1 MKIKNYIK
9 NVLNKLNIDK
19 CWNNL
24 NKGDKLYLLIPEKYE
39 DIYKY
44 TYQVSEVISVKEY
57 ESICNVRFKYTENG
71 KRVRVNLAVN
81 KLKYSLPY
89 LAVKRNTEWAR
100 DYTPVYGDMIV
111 SFNGLDIINNI
122 YSELITNKIKDQEE
136 IVTKEKDTLSKLYSL
151 QYDKII

>member
-1 MKIKNYIK
+1 MEIMKKITSLLHNDSDLK
-9 NVLNKLNIDK
+9 
-19 CWNNL
+19 WNTL
-24 NKGDKLYLLIPEKYE
+24 KKGQGLSLLIFENG
-39 DIYKY
+39 KY

-57 ESICNVRFKYTENG
+57 DSICNVRFKYTENG

-111 SFNGLDIINNI
+111 SFNGLDILNNI
-122 YSELITNKIKDQEE
+122 YSELITNKIKEQEE

-151 QYDKII
+151 QYNKIV

>member
-1 MKIKNYIK
+1 MEIMKKITSLLHSNSEKK
-9 NVLNKLNIDK
+9 WNKLQ
-19 CWNNL
+19 
-24 NKGDKLYLLIPEKYE
+24 KGDKLYLLIFK
-39 DIYKY
+39 DDKY

-111 SFNGLDIINNI
+111 TFNELYTLNNI
-122 YSELITNKIKDQEE
+122 YSELITNKIKEQEK
-136 IVTKEKDTLSKLYSL
+136 IVAKEKDTLNKLYL
-151 QYDKII
+151 IQYNKIV

>member
-1 MKIKNYIK
+1 MEIMKKITSLLHSSSDLK
-9 NVLNKLNIDK
+9 
-19 CWNNL
+19 WNTL
-24 NKGDKLYLLIPEKYE
+24 KKGQGLSLLIFE
-39 DIYKY
+39 DGKY

-111 SFNGLDIINNI
+111 SFNGLDILNNI
-122 YSELITNKIKDQEE
+122 YSELITNKIKEQEE
-136 IVTKEKDTLSKLYSL
+136 IVAKEKDTLSKLYSL
-151 QYDKII
+151 QYNKIV